1 MLARKKS
8 LKVVK
13 SKCPVCSKG
22 FNARSNFITCH
33 LCDKDTHTKCI
44 IHTFDENHFICNNC
58 TTNVE
63 TDCDTV
69 REDAILQEMVVSEV
83 ETIEEVAMPVVSDLK
98 AFLIKIGFGDLSKL
112 FEEEMIDL
120 SMLKEMSHEDLKSI
134 GINTFG
140 QRHKIMKEI
149 KEYHPPNIIENMA
162 SSNLIYEFPCK
173 FCVKRFLS
181 LQELNEHDSLE
192 HGKTPTPLKRIASDS
207 FYGGGNLYDDNFRL
221 SVVSMTTS
229 FLEENRAESTRLQ
242 KTQLT
247 TSLVEDS
254 SCQSIEDLPSR
265 KRKFGTCNRSNT
277 KRLKYKFYQ

>member
-8 LKVVK
+8 VKVVK

-98 AFLIKIGFGDLSKL
+98 AFLIKIGFEGLSKL
-112 FEEEMIDL
+112 FEEEIHL
-120 SMLKEMSHEDLKSI
+120 TGAATNPWI
-134 GINTFG
+134 
-140 QRHKIMKEI
+140 R
-149 KEYHPPNIIENMA
+149 
-162 SSNLIYEFPCK
+162 
-173 FCVKRFLS
+173 
-181 LQELNEHDSLE
+181 LE
-192 HGKTPTPLKRIASDS
+192 KD
-207 FYGGGNLYDDNFRL
+207 
-221 SVVSMTTS
+221 
-229 FLEENRAESTRLQ
+229 
-242 KTQLT
+242 
-247 TSLVEDS
+247 
-254 SCQSIEDLPSR
+254 
-265 KRKFGTCNRSNT
+265 
-277 KRLKYKFYQ
+277 